1 MFKTDIKIFVAMIYL
16 RKNMLYTHDKAAN
29 ISKCVC
35 IRNRKIGCNVVSLL
49 SFFYSPLFA
58 DMIIDMIF
66 WEREAYFQQ
75 APELSLDSL
84 WL

>member
-1 MFKTDIKIFVAMIYL
+1 MFKTDIKIFVAMIYP
-16 RKNMLYTHDKAAN
+16 RKNMLYIHNKADN

-35 IRNRKIGCNVVSLL
+35 IRNRKTGCNVVSLL

-58 DMIIDMIF
+58 DMIF

-75 APELSLDSL
+75 APELSLDFL
-84 WL
+84 CL